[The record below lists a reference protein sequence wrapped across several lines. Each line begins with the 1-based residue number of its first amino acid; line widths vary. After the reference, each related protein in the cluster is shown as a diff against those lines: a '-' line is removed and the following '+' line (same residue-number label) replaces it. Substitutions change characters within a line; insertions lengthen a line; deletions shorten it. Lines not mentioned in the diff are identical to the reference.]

1 MNRKYCEMLYREL
14 PDSQQVKSLH
24 SAITSKHN
32 EKTREQQQQQ
42 QTIALS
48 AGLVTLAISG
58 AAIAG
63 IMMSKKK

>member
-1 MNRKYCEMLYREL
+1 MLYREL
-14 PDSQQVKSLH
+14 PDSPQLKSLH

-32 EKTREQQQQQ
+32 EKTREQHQQEK
-42 QTIALS
+42 TIALF
-48 AGLVTLAISG
+48 AGFFTLAISG